1 MDKKGVKDLEREYDE
16 GISAYTLKE
25 KLQVNASFIQMKAE
39 LVLKFEGTGYK
50 DDDDRR
56 EVWRKLQT
64 VAWLEQC
71 LNNIV
76 DNGKIAEVELKG
88 FAKLKQVLTR

>member
-1 MDKKGVKDLEREYDE
+1 MDKKDQKQLEKDYVD
-16 GISAYTLKE
+16 GIAAYTLDE
-25 KLQVNASFIQMKAE
+25 KMQLNSSFIQMKAE
-39 LVLKFEGTGYK
+39 LVLKFENTGYK

-71 LNNIV
+71 LTQIV
-76 DNGKIAEVELKG
+76 NNGKIAEVELRG

>member
-25 KLQVNASFIQMKAE
+25 KLQANASFIQMKAE

>member
-1 MDKKGVKDLEREYDE
+1 MTFINLPL
-16 GISAYTLKE
+16 ISRISI
-25 KLQVNASFIQMKAE
+25 NNNR
-39 LVLKFEGTGYK
+39 LVVGLNIITSSFEGTGYK

-64 VAWLEQC
+64 VSWLEQC
-71 LNNIV
+71 LCNMI